1 MNLFLFRYGGILNG
15 KLRRFVGL
23 GSKIGNMI
31 PGLKFDLQ
39 EAGYVASVGEYTAAA
54 LANSFFYSLTLFLIL
69 SFALLIRATSS
80 NAFPVDVSNESIV
93 SLFLTLKLAF
103 ASAFAFFFMF
113 FFFFLFYPKVEA
125 RKIAENVDRD
135 LIYALKDMQL
145 QISSG
150 VSLYDALA
158 NVSKSDYGRVSR
170 EFEIAVKDISAGGAE
185 DKALEKIAERTESE
199 FMRKTIWQ
207 MLTSLRAGTPVDGAL
222 KNTIASLNNHQRQQI
237 KEFSSELN
245 VLSLLYMLFAVAIP
259 GLGSTLLIVLSSFGG
274 IKVNELF
281 YVAIISS
288 CFFVEAIIIGFIR
301 SRRPAVH
308 A

>member
-23 GSKIGNMI
+23 GAKIGNMI

-54 LANSFFYSLTLFLIL
+54 LANSFFYSLGLFLLL
-69 SFALLIRATSS
+69 SFALLIRSASS
-80 NAFPVDVSNESIV
+80 NTLPVDFSNESII
-93 SLFLTLKLAF
+93 SLLFSLKLAF
-103 ASAFAFFFMF
+103 ASAFAFFLMF
-113 FFFFLFYPKVEA
+113 FLFFLFYPKVEA

-150 VSLYDALA
+150 VSLFDALA